1 MGNFATTDDVILL
14 WRPLSV
20 DELKRANALL
30 KVVSDTLRMEADKVG
45 KDLDKTMVDK
55 PYFVNVIKSVTVDI
69 VARTLMTSTRGEPMA
84 QESQSALGYTWSGT
98 YLVPGGGL
106 FIKDSELKRLGL
118 KNNDMEELNFMAKL
132 KGITVALADK
142 SISGKDPFGNPVTVD
157 FDIKIENVLVA
168 PATTE
173 DITNQLSLTGKK
185 VEYVLAIPKG
195 DEHDW
200 ENKEVRFFGKKWR
213 TVGIPLEGI
222 EELIPLDW
230 NKKVMVERYE

>member
-1 MGNFATTDDVILL
+1 ML

-69 VARTLMTSTRGEPMA
+69 VARTLMTSTQGEPMS

-106 FIKDSELKRLGL
+106 FIKDNELKRLGL
-118 KNNDMEELNFMAKL
+118 KKQRY
-132 KGITVALADK
+132 G
-142 SISGKDPFGNPVTVD
+142 
-157 FDIKIENVLVA
+157 
-168 PATTE
+168 
-173 DITNQLSLTGKK
+173 
-185 VEYVLAIPKG
+185 
-195 DEHDW
+195 
-200 ENKEVRFFGKKWR
+200 
-213 TVGIPLEGI
+213 GI
-222 EELIPLDW
+222 ELYGEIKRD
-230 NKKVMVERYE
+230 NDYFDR

>member
-1 MGNFATTDDVILL
+1 MANFATTDDVILL

-55 PYFVNVIKSVTVDI
+55 PYFENVIKSVTVDI
-69 VARTLMTSTRGEPMA
+69 VARTLMTSTQGEPMA

-118 KNNDMEELNFMAKL
+118 KKQRY
-132 KGITVALADK
+132 G
-142 SISGKDPFGNPVTVD
+142 
-157 FDIKIENVLVA
+157 
-168 PATTE
+168 
-173 DITNQLSLTGKK
+173 
-185 VEYVLAIPKG
+185 
-195 DEHDW
+195 
-200 ENKEVRFFGKKWR
+200 
-213 TVGIPLEGI
+213 GI
-222 EELIPLDW
+222 ELYGEI
-230 NKKVMVERYE
+230 ERDNSYFNQ

>member
-69 VARTLMTSTRGEPMA
+69 VARTLMTSTQGEPMS

-106 FIKDSELKRLGL
+106 FIKDNELKWLGL
-118 KNNDMEELNFMAKL
+118 KKQRY
-132 KGITVALADK
+132 G
-142 SISGKDPFGNPVTVD
+142 
-157 FDIKIENVLVA
+157 
-168 PATTE
+168 
-173 DITNQLSLTGKK
+173 
-185 VEYVLAIPKG
+185 
-195 DEHDW
+195 
-200 ENKEVRFFGKKWR
+200 
-213 TVGIPLEGI
+213 GI
-222 EELIPLDW
+222 ELYGEIKRD
-230 NKKVMVERYE
+230 NDYFDR

>member
-30 KVVSDTLRMEADKVG
+30 KVVSDTLRMEADKVR

-69 VARTLMTSTRGEPMA
+69 VARTLMTSTQGEPMT

-118 KNNDMEELNFMAKL
+118 KKQRY
-132 KGITVALADK
+132 G
-142 SISGKDPFGNPVTVD
+142 
-157 FDIKIENVLVA
+157 
-168 PATTE
+168 
-173 DITNQLSLTGKK
+173 
-185 VEYVLAIPKG
+185 
-195 DEHDW
+195 
-200 ENKEVRFFGKKWR
+200 
-213 TVGIPLEGI
+213 GI
-222 EELIPLDW
+222 ELYGEI
-230 NKKVMVERYE
+230 ERDNSCFS

>member
-1 MGNFATTDDVILL
+1 MANFATTDDVILL

-69 VARTLMTSTRGEPMA
+69 VARTLMTSTQGEPMT
-84 QESQSALGYTWSGT
+84 QESQSALGYTWSGS

-118 KNNDMEELNFMAKL
+118 KKQRY
-132 KGITVALADK
+132 G
-142 SISGKDPFGNPVTVD
+142 
-157 FDIKIENVLVA
+157 
-168 PATTE
+168 
-173 DITNQLSLTGKK
+173 
-185 VEYVLAIPKG
+185 
-195 DEHDW
+195 
-200 ENKEVRFFGKKWR
+200 
-213 TVGIPLEGI
+213 GI
-222 EELIPLDW
+222 ELYGEI
-230 NKKVMVERYE
+230 ERDNSCFSR

>member
-1 MGNFATTDDVILL
+1 MANFATTDDVILL

-69 VARTLMTSTRGEPMA
+69 VARTLMTSTQGEPMA

-118 KNNDMEELNFMAKL
+118 KKQRY
-132 KGITVALADK
+132 G
-142 SISGKDPFGNPVTVD
+142 
-157 FDIKIENVLVA
+157 
-168 PATTE
+168 
-173 DITNQLSLTGKK
+173 
-185 VEYVLAIPKG
+185 
-195 DEHDW
+195 
-200 ENKEVRFFGKKWR
+200 
-213 TVGIPLEGI
+213 GI
-222 EELIPLDW
+222 ELYGEI
-230 NKKVMVERYE
+230 ERDNSYFSRQDD

>member
-1 MGNFATTDDVILL
+1 MANFATTDDVILL
-14 WRPLSV
+14 WHPLSV

-69 VARTLMTSTRGEPMA
+69 VARTLMTSTQGEPMA

-118 KNNDMEELNFMAKL
+118 KKQRY
-132 KGITVALADK
+132 G
-142 SISGKDPFGNPVTVD
+142 
-157 FDIKIENVLVA
+157 
-168 PATTE
+168 
-173 DITNQLSLTGKK
+173 
-185 VEYVLAIPKG
+185 
-195 DEHDW
+195 
-200 ENKEVRFFGKKWR
+200 
-213 TVGIPLEGI
+213 GI
-222 EELIPLDW
+222 ELYGEI
-230 NKKVMVERYE
+230 ERDNSCFS

>member
-1 MGNFATTDDVILL
+1 MANFATTDDVILL

-45 KDLDKTMVDK
+45 KDLDKTMADK

-69 VARTLMTSTRGEPMA
+69 VARTLMTSTQGEPMT

-118 KNNDMEELNFMAKL
+118 KKQRY
-132 KGITVALADK
+132 G
-142 SISGKDPFGNPVTVD
+142 
-157 FDIKIENVLVA
+157 
-168 PATTE
+168 
-173 DITNQLSLTGKK
+173 
-185 VEYVLAIPKG
+185 
-195 DEHDW
+195 
-200 ENKEVRFFGKKWR
+200 
-213 TVGIPLEGI
+213 GI
-222 EELIPLDW
+222 ELYGEI
-230 NKKVMVERYE
+230 ERDNSCFSR

>member
-1 MGNFATTDDVILL
+1 MANFATTDDVILL

-69 VARTLMTSTRGEPMA
+69 VARTLMTSTQGEPMA

-118 KNNDMEELNFMAKL
+118 KKQRY
-132 KGITVALADK
+132 G
-142 SISGKDPFGNPVTVD
+142 
-157 FDIKIENVLVA
+157 
-168 PATTE
+168 
-173 DITNQLSLTGKK
+173 
-185 VEYVLAIPKG
+185 
-195 DEHDW
+195 
-200 ENKEVRFFGKKWR
+200 
-213 TVGIPLEGI
+213 GI
-222 EELIPLDW
+222 ELYGEI
-230 NKKVMVERYE
+230 ERDNSCFSRQDD